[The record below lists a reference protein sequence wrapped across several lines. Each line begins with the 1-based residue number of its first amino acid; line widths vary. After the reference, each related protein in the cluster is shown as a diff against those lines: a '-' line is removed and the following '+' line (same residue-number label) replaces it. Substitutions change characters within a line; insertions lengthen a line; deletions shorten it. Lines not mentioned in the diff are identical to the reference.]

1 MRRKPVA
8 AAAVLAAVGFLAA
21 ACGTTGDP
29 GASSGGTAGQ
39 SPANAQVAAMSA
51 TPVVAPGTVTAGP
64 VGVTGQAASDVG
76 LVLGRSDIA
85 QQNQLLQQGG
95 MVEQSTQA
103 TTTASDPATLVC
115 G

>member
-21 ACGTTGDP
+21 ACGATGDP

-39 SPANAQVAAMSA
+39 SPTNAQVAAMSQR
-51 TPVVAPGTVTAGP
+51 PVVAPGPVPAGP
-64 VGVTGQAASDVG
+64 LGVPGQAASDVG
-76 LVLGRSDIA
+76 LVLGRSAIA
-85 QQNQLLQQGG
+85 QQDQLLQQGG